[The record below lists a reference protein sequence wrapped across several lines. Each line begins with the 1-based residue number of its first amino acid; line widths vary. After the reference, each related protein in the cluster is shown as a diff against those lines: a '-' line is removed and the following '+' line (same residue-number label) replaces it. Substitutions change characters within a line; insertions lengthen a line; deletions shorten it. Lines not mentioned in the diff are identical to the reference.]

1 VATTA
6 PEQVRDGLLLV
17 TAAGAGELRTVATTA
32 DQTPTAVRDAL
43 FVAAPLIVSDYGN
56 AAATL
61 AADWYEELRDAA
73 SPRRAYVPR
82 LVVPLDENSL
92 STSVAVATQPLYD
105 FERELQGMTQAM
117 EADFQKA
124 LEDSLAA
131 MEAEIQK
138 EIAAGFR
145 ETITENAVDDPES
158 HGWKRFAQPDAC
170 KFCKMLADK
179 GAVFTEKTARFAA
192 HGAYT
197 GGKKTGGN
205 CMCIAGPEFGG
216 KQTWVEAT
224 PMQYLASKRKRS
236 DADKAKLRAYLNE
249 HFPDAPG

>member
-17 TAAGAGELRTVATTA
+17 TAAGAGELRTVAATA

-43 FVAAPLIVSDYGN
+43 FIAAPLIVSDYGN

-73 SPRRAYVPR
+73 SPSRAYAPR

-124 LEDSLAA
+124 LEESVAA

-145 ETITENAVDDPES
+145 ETITENAADDPDAA
-158 HGWKRFAQPDAC
+158 GWQRFTRDGGC
-170 KFCKMLADK
+170 KFCRMLAAK

-192 HGAYT
+192 HT
-197 GGKKTGGN
+197 HCN
-205 CMCIAGPEFGG
+205 CLAGPSFDPNAP
-216 KQTWVEAT
+216 KADA
-224 PMQYLASKRKRS
+224 MQYLASKRKRS
-236 DADKAKLRAYLNE
+236 DADKAKLRAYLNA
-249 HFPDAPG
+249 HFPDAHG